1 MKHLSVFLCLRYLGS
16 RKIVFLSVA
25 AVALSCGLLI
35 VVASLFTGFINVFE
49 NTASD
54 HLGDILI
61 AAPAGFKIADYGSLI
76 ERLEGCDIIEA
87 ATGVLSGQGLLLVD
101 KGDVRAVRVWGI
113 EANKRSRVSSFGE
126 LLVRQ
131 KNTSG
136 EINFS
141 RDDVPAE
148 EGGFAGIGL
157 VAKID
162 ELTDEYDFNEV
173 DNSIGRKVIL
183 TTGTTVKSG
192 GEDSTAQ
199 RFRRKA
205 IKFTITDV
213 VFSGMYEF
221 DQNFVYLPLERL
233 SNELYPGEGAVADM
247 IQIRLRAG
255 ADASVARAVVWGVW
269 RDFAKGRFSWAEYVR
284 IETSRQMQAQL
295 VGEYRKQMGIL
306 MLIFGVVSGGVV
318 LLVFCIFYLIVMT
331 KRKDI
336 AIIKSCGLG
345 SGSVATV
352 FLVFGLMV
360 GVVGS
365 AVGVVLGYWITTQV
379 NVLERWISI
388 ALGIKLW
395 RSSTYMFSR
404 IPSAVNWES
413 VLWICAAA
421 VVAAGIG
428 ALIPAVSA
436 ARVKPVEILRYE

>member
-1 MKHLSVFLCLRYLGS
+1 M
-16 RKIVFLSVA
+16 FLSIA
-25 AVALSCGLLI
+25 AVGLSCALLI

-61 AAPAGFKIADYGSLI
+61 AAPSGFKIEGFQTLI
-76 ERLEGCDIIEA
+76 EQLEQCHIIEA
-87 ATGVLSGQGLLLVD
+87 ATGVLSGQGLLLVN

-113 EANKRSRVSSFGE
+113 EADKRTQVSSFGQ

-131 KNTSG
+131 ADTSG
-136 EINFS
+136 GVSFGMEG
-141 RDDVPAE
+141 VPAV
-148 EGGFAGIGL
+148 EGGFAGIGV

-162 ELTDEYDFNEV
+162 EITDEYNFDEV
-173 DNSIGRKVIL
+173 DSSIGRKVIL
-183 TTGTTVKSG
+183 TTGTTVKSKDL
-192 GEDSTAQ
+192 EDSAGR
-199 RFRRKA
+199 RFKRKA

-233 SNELYPGEGAVADM
+233 SEELYPGEGSVADM
-247 IQIRLRAG
+247 IQIRLKPGSDTQIGR
-255 ADASVARAVVWGVW
+255 SIVWGIW
-269 RDFAKGRFSWAEYVR
+269 RDFAKGRFNWAEYVR

-295 VGEYRKQMGIL
+295 VAEYRKQMGIL
-306 MLIFGVVSGGVV
+306 MLVFGVVSGGVV
-318 LLVFCIFYLIVMT
+318 LLVFCIFYLIVTT

-336 AIIKSCGLG
+336 AIVKSCGLN
-345 SGSVATV
+345 SASVATV

-360 GVVGS
+360 GIVGS
-365 AVGVVLGYWITTQV
+365 AVGVVLGYWVTTQV
-379 NVLERWISI
+379 NVLERWISV

-404 IPSAVNWES
+404 IPSVVNWES
-413 VLWICAAA
+413 VLWICVAA

-428 ALIPAVSA
+428 ALIPAVGA